1 MSKYS
6 ISLIVTGIILLLL
19 VVFGS
24 RCVKTIEAGNVGVA
38 TLFGDVNPTP
48 YQAGLHFVNPLYK
61 WTVFDIR
68 QQEESQRANVPSQDQ
83 LQTKIDV
90 SVVYNFNGDMAPEIL
105 KETGTTDKAV
115 LVHLIPALRS
125 ILREQGKSIARAE
138 DLFLKTTQEQ
148 LQARLFSELQQY
160 LEPKGI
166 IVNRVFIRDINLPEF
181 ITRAIESKKEREQE
195 VQKQKAELERFRT
208 EQQQKIAQ
216 AEAERKAAE
225 QTAAKRKLLADAQ
238 AYEIEK
244 LNSAIAQN
252 PAYIQ
257 LQALEALKKISEDP
271 SAKLY
276 FIDGESPQPLPL
288 LNMGEPLKGLR

>member
-6 ISLIVTGIILLLL
+6 ISLITAG
-19 VVFGS
+19 VVLFLTIVIGS
-24 RCVKTIEAGNVGVA
+24 RCIKTIEAGTVGVA

-48 YQAGLHFVNPLYK
+48 YKAGLHFVNPLYK
-61 WTVFDIR
+61 WTNFDIR
-68 QQEESQRANVPSQDQ
+68 QQEESQRASVPSQDQ

-90 SVVYNFNGDMAPEIL
+90 SVVYNFDGDMAPSIL
-105 KETGTTDKAV
+105 GETGTTDKVVA
-115 LVHLIPALRS
+115 VHLIPALRS

-138 DLFLKTTQEQ
+138 DLFLKKTQEQ
-148 LQARLFSELQQY
+148 LQEKLYTELRDY
-160 LEPKGI
+160 LQPKGI

-216 AEAERKAAE
+216 AEAEREAAE
-225 QTAAKRKLLADAQ
+225 QEAIQRKLLADAQ

-244 LNSAIAQN
+244 LNNAIAQN

-276 FIDGESPQPLPL
+276 FINGDSPQPLPL
-288 LNMGEPLKGLR
+288 LNMGEPLQK